1 MRLVSFFVWFSLN
14 DSFAHIKRQL
24 AATEYRNEMM
34 DFMWSTFR
42 KVAGINNRKIS
53 ESENEEIQMKN
64 INKKEAVP
72 LATADPDEL

>member
-1 MRLVSFFVWFSLN
+1 LN

-42 KVAGINNRKIS
+42 KVAGINNRKTS